1 MFKLSCRV
9 DGLSPASIRDYS
21 YKIGRCIEFLLG
33 CGIKGASEVNTN
45 HIRMF
50 LAHLQESNKP
60 GSVIGYYK
68 SVHRFF
74 AWLVEEEV
82 IEKNPVEKVRPPKV
96 PQKVIQPFQP
106 EHIQKLLSLCD
117 NSIVGLRNKALI
129 LLFTDTGIRLRE
141 MSDLKVDDIDFD
153 REVVKVMGKGARER
167 FVAISRLTQKA
178 LLKYLLS
185 RGSDSAWLWLTEEKK
200 PLTLE
205 GIAQVFKKTL
215 KARSGLKDV
224 RVSPHTF
231 RHTFATTALRNGA
244 DIRDVQSLLGHST
257 LRMTMRYVA
266 TVNSEQ
272 AVQRHKKWSPV
283 DALKLG

>member
-82 IEKNPVEKVRPPKV
+82 IEKNPVEKVRPPKFL
-96 PQKVIQPFQP
+96 KKLSSLFSRAYP
-106 EHIQKLLSLCD
+106 EAVKLCD

-153 REVVKVMGKGARER
+153 R
-167 FVAISRLTQKA
+167 
-178 LLKYLLS
+178 
-185 RGSDSAWLWLTEEKK
+185 
-200 PLTLE
+200 
-205 GIAQVFKKTL
+205 
-215 KARSGLKDV
+215 
-224 RVSPHTF
+224 
-231 RHTFATTALRNGA
+231 
-244 DIRDVQSLLGHST
+244 
-257 LRMTMRYVA
+257 
-266 TVNSEQ
+266 
-272 AVQRHKKWSPV
+272 KW
-283 DALKLG
+283 

>member
-1 MFKLSCRV
+1 MTL
-9 DGLSPASIRDYS
+9 
-21 YKIGRCIEFLLG
+21 
-33 CGIKGASEVNTN
+33 T
-45 HIRMF
+45 
-50 LAHLQESNKP
+50 
-60 GSVIGYYK
+60 GS
-68 SVHRFF
+68 
-74 AWLVEEEV
+74 
-82 IEKNPVEKVRPPKV
+82 
-96 PQKVIQPFQP
+96 
-106 EHIQKLLSLCD
+106 
-117 NSIVGLRNKALI
+117 
-129 LLFTDTGIRLRE
+129 
-141 MSDLKVDDIDFD
+141 
-153 REVVKVMGKGARER
+153 GKGNWQRR
-167 FVAISRLTQKA
+167 QGKVCCHFRLTQKA